1 MELAVKRMHN
11 RFTIVYTFVRMCAN
25 VGTQI
30 VRDKKDINWLILQYT
45 DIIALLFLCV
55 IWHGIGKCRPVLG
68 KHKTTFLHKEIT
80 IMGRMRENPR
90 YNVISMRVSDEE
102 REQLE
107 SLVRR
112 THKSVSDIMREAMT
126 ALTIELDHR
135 DMRKAA

>member
-1 MELAVKRMHN
+1 
-11 RFTIVYTFVRMCAN
+11 
-25 VGTQI
+25 
-30 VRDKKDINWLILQYT
+30 
-45 DIIALLFLCV
+45 
-55 IWHGIGKCRPVLG
+55 
-68 KHKTTFLHKEIT
+68 
-80 IMGRMRENPR
+80 MGRMRENPR